1 MKIIDYIRDKGLFL
15 AINLMIFMII
25 SFLMYSADVAL
36 VIIFL
41 LFCVC
46 FLPLLTYIL
55 IEYIKFRKYFN
66 TVENILENL
75 DKKYLLP
82 EVLNEP
88 NFIEGEEI
96 NYIFKVLSRDMHENV
111 KYYKNIQEEYR
122 EYIEMWVHEIKTPIA
137 STKLLIEN
145 NTNEITRKIDT
156 QMDKIENF
164 VEQVLYYSRSDEV
177 GKDYI
182 IKKIELSKVVK
193 YVVKKNQRDF
203 IGKRISLKLG
213 ELDEIIYSDAK
224 WIEFILN
231 QIVGNAIKYS
241 KGQGDKIKIE
251 SKTLA
256 NSVVLTIED
265 NGVGIIERDLNR
277 VFEKGFTGEN
287 GRKFGKSTG
296 IGLYLCKKL
305 CDKMGLGLN
314 IESEENKGTKV
325 TVIFPQI
332 ENLIWLLVVS
342 STPYI
347 GVILNF
353 AVLVG
358 IGIYANDLYLDHING
373 NSIY

>member
-1 MKIIDYIRDKGLFL
+1 MKISDYIKDKGLFI
-15 AINLMIFMII
+15 AINLMIFMIT
-25 SFLMYSADVAL
+25 SFLMYSANVAS

-41 LFCVC
+41 IFCVW
-46 FLPLLTYIL
+46 FLPLFSYML

-82 EVLNEP
+82 EILKEP
-88 NFIEGEEI
+88 NFIEGEKI
-96 NYIFKVLSRDMHENV
+96 NYIIQMLSRDMHENV

-145 NTNEITRKIDT
+145 NTNEITRKIYT
-156 QMDKIENF
+156 QIDKIENF

-182 IKKIELSKVVK
+182 IKKIELSQIVK
-193 YVVKKNQRDF
+193 RVVKKNQRDF
-203 IGKRISLKLG
+203 IGKRISLRLG
-213 ELDEIIYSDAK
+213 ELDEVIYSDAK

-241 KGQGDKIKIE
+241 KGQEDKIKIE
-251 SKTLA
+251 SKKLA
-256 NSVVLTIED
+256 NSVILTIED
-265 NGVGIIERDLNR
+265 NGVGISERDLNR

-305 CDKMGLGLN
+305 CNKMGLGLN
-314 IESEENKGTKV
+314 IESEEDKGTKV

-332 ENLIWLLVVS
+332 ENL
-342 STPYI
+342 TY
-347 GVILNF
+347 
-353 AVLVG
+353 
-358 IGIYANDLYLDHING
+358 
-373 NSIY
+373 

>member
-1 MKIIDYIRDKGLFL
+1 MKIIDYIRDKGFFL

-41 LFCVC
+41 LFCVW
-46 FLPLLTYIL
+46 FLPLLTYMV

-66 TVENILENL
+66 TVKNILENL

-111 KYYKNIQEEYR
+111 KYYKNMQEEYR

-193 YVVKKNQRDF
+193 SVVKKNQRDF
-203 IGKRISLKLG
+203 IGKRISLQLG
-213 ELDEIIYSDAK
+213 DLDEIIYSDAK

-241 KGQGDKIKIE
+241 KGQDDKIKIE

-265 NGVGIIERDLNR
+265 HGVGIIERDLNR

-325 TVIFPQI
+325 TVIFPQT
-332 ENLIWLLVVS
+332 EDLI
-342 STPYI
+342 
-347 GVILNF
+347 
-353 AVLVG
+353 
-358 IGIYANDLYLDHING
+358 
-373 NSIY
+373 

>member
-1 MKIIDYIRDKGLFL
+1 M
-15 AINLMIFMII
+15 
-25 SFLMYSADVAL
+25 
-36 VIIFL
+36 
-41 LFCVC
+41 
-46 FLPLLTYIL
+46 L

-82 EVLNEP
+82 EVLNES

-111 KYYKNIQEEYR
+111 KYYKNMQEEYR
-122 EYIEMWVHEIKTPIA
+122 EYIEIWVHEIKTPIA

-182 IKKIELSKVVK
+182 IKKTELSQVVK
-193 YVVKKNQRDF
+193 SVVKKNQRDF
-203 IGKRISLKLG
+203 IGKRISLQLG
-213 ELDEIIYSDAK
+213 DLDEIIYSDAK

-241 KGQGDKIKIE
+241 KGKDDKIKIE
-251 SKTLA
+251 SKALA
-256 NSVVLTIED
+256 NSIVLTIED
-265 NGVGIIERDLNR
+265 NGVGINERDLSR

-305 CDKMGLGLN
+305 CYKMGLGLN

-325 TVIFPQI
+325 TVIFPRT
-332 ENLIWLLVVS
+332 ENLI
-342 STPYI
+342 
-347 GVILNF
+347 
-353 AVLVG
+353 
-358 IGIYANDLYLDHING
+358 H
-373 NSIY
+373 

>member
-1 MKIIDYIRDKGLFL
+1 MKINDYIKDKGLFI

-25 SFLMYSADVAL
+25 SFFLYSANVAL
-36 VIIFL
+36 VIVFL
-41 LFCVC
+41 IFCVW
-46 FLPLLTYIL
+46 FLPLFSYML

-82 EVLNEP
+82 EILKEP

-96 NYIFKVLSRDMHENV
+96 NYIIQMLSRDMHENV

-156 QMDKIENF
+156 QIDKIENF

-182 IKKIELSKVVK
+182 IKKIELSQIVK

-203 IGKRISLKLG
+203 IGKKISLQLG
-213 ELDEIIYSDAK
+213 ELNEIIYSDSK

-231 QIVGNAIKYS
+231 QIVVNAIKYS

-251 SKTLA
+251 SKKLE
-256 NSVVLTIED
+256 NSVILTIED

-305 CDKMGLGLN
+305 CDRMGLGLN

-325 TVIFPQI
+325 TMIFPQI
-332 ENLIWLLVVS
+332 ENLM
-342 STPYI
+342 Y
-347 GVILNF
+347 
-353 AVLVG
+353 
-358 IGIYANDLYLDHING
+358 
-373 NSIY
+373 

>member
-1 MKIIDYIRDKGLFL
+1 MKIIDYIKDKGVFL
-15 AINLMIFMII
+15 AINLMIFIII
-25 SFLMYSADVAL
+25 SFLMYSANVAT

-46 FLPLLTYIL
+46 FLPLLTYMI

-66 TVENILENL
+66 TVKNILENL

-96 NYIFKVLSRDMHENV
+96 NYIFKVLSRDMNENV
-111 KYYKNIQEEYR
+111 KYYKNMQEEYR

-156 QMDKIENF
+156 QMNRIENF

-193 YVVKKNQRDF
+193 SVVKKNQRDF
-203 IGKRISLKLG
+203 IGKRISLQLG
-213 ELDEIIYSDAK
+213 ELDEIIYSDSK

-241 KGQGDKIKIE
+241 KGEGDKIKIE
-251 SKTLA
+251 SKRLA

-287 GRKFGKSTG
+287 GRRFGKSTG

-325 TVIFPQI
+325 TVIFPQS
-332 ENLIWLLVVS
+332 ENLI
-342 STPYI
+342 
-347 GVILNF
+347 
-353 AVLVG
+353 
-358 IGIYANDLYLDHING
+358 
-373 NSIY
+373 

>member
-15 AINLMIFMII
+15 AINLMIFIII
-25 SFLMYSADVAL
+25 SFLMYSSDVTL

-41 LFCVC
+41 LFCVW
-46 FLPLLTYIL
+46 FLPLITYMV
-55 IEYIKFRKYFN
+55 IEYIKLRKYFN

-111 KYYKNIQEEYR
+111 KYYKNMQEEYR

-156 QMDKIENF
+156 QMDRIENF

-193 YVVKKNQRDF
+193 SVVKKNQRDF
-203 IGKRISLKLG
+203 IGKRISLQLG
-213 ELDEIIYSDAK
+213 ELDEIVYSDAK

-241 KGQGDKIKIE
+241 KGQSDKIKIE

-314 IESEENKGTKV
+314 IESKENEGTKV
-325 TVIFPQI
+325 TIIFPQI
-332 ENLIWLLVVS
+332 ENL
-342 STPYI
+342 TY
-347 GVILNF
+347 
-353 AVLVG
+353 
-358 IGIYANDLYLDHING
+358 
-373 NSIY
+373 

>member
-1 MKIIDYIRDKGLFL
+1 MKIIDYIREKGIFL
-15 AINLMIFMII
+15 AINLMIFIMI
-25 SFLMYSADVAL
+25 SFLMYSANVAL

-41 LFCVC
+41 LFCVW
-46 FLPLLTYIL
+46 FLPLLSYML

-66 TVENILENL
+66 NVKNILENL

-82 EVLNEP
+82 EVLDEP
-88 NFIEGEEI
+88 NFMEGEEI

-111 KYYKNIQEEYR
+111 KYYKNMQEEYR

-145 NTNEITRKIDT
+145 NTNEITRKINT

-182 IKKIELSKVVK
+182 IKKIELSQVVK
-193 YVVKKNQRDF
+193 SVVKKNQRDF
-203 IGKRISLKLG
+203 IGKRISLQLG
-213 ELDEIIYSDAK
+213 ELDETIYSDTK

-251 SKTLA
+251 SKKLA
-256 NSVVLTIED
+256 NSVILTIED

-305 CDKMGLGLN
+305 CDKMALGLN
-314 IESEENKGTKV
+314 LESKENEGTKV
-325 TVIFPQI
+325 TIIFPQI
-332 ENLIWLLVVS
+332 ENL
-342 STPYI
+342 TY
-347 GVILNF
+347 
-353 AVLVG
+353 
-358 IGIYANDLYLDHING
+358 
-373 NSIY
+373 

>member
-25 SFLMYSADVAL
+25 SFLMYSANVAL

-41 LFCVC
+41 LFCVW

-193 YVVKKNQRDF
+193 SVVKKNQRDF
-203 IGKRISLKLG
+203 IGKRISLQLG
-213 ELDEIIYSDAK
+213 ELDEIIYSDSK

-241 KGQGDKIKIE
+241 KGKADKIKIE

-256 NSVVLTIED
+256 NSVSLTIED

-332 ENLIWLLVVS
+332 ENLI
-342 STPYI
+342 
-347 GVILNF
+347 
-353 AVLVG
+353 
-358 IGIYANDLYLDHING
+358 
-373 NSIY
+373 

>member
-122 EYIEMWVHEIKTPIA
+122 EYIGMWVHEIKTPIA

-332 ENLIWLLVVS
+332 ENLI
-342 STPYI
+342 
-347 GVILNF
+347 
-353 AVLVG
+353 
-358 IGIYANDLYLDHING
+358 
-373 NSIY
+373 